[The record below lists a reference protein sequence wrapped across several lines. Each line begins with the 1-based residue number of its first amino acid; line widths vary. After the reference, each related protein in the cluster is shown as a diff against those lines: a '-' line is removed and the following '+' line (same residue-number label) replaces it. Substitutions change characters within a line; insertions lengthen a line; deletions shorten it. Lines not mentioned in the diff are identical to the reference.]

1 MVNIS
6 IIDIVYSS
14 IICML
19 SGLCIYLSLYYS
31 ATNRKHV
38 LSELID
44 AKTGAHRD
52 SWCSQKQKT
61 VPLSSREVEFMASIA
76 AAMQTLWLR
85 NLLGGLTATKTRIV
99 TLYVFL

>member
-31 ATNRKHV
+31 ATNGKHV

-44 AKTGAHRD
+44 AKAGAHRLLVLTKAED
-52 SWCSQKQKT
+52 SAFVIT
-61 VPLSSREVEFMASIA
+61 
-76 AAMQTLWLR
+76 
-85 NLLGGLTATKTRIV
+85 
-99 TLYVFL
+99 